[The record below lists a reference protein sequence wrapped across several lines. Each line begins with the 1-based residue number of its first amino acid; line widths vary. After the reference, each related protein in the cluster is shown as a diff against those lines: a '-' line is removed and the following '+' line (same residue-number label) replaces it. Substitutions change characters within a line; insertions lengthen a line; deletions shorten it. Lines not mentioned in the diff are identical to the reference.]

1 MKHSLVLKTAGS
13 NRFCGKE
20 KKKRKIDKK
29 KDEKDWLR
37 MRFDWPFLIQVA
49 ICTGPQNTEL

>member
-1 MKHSLVLKTAGS
+1 MKHSLVLKSAGS

-20 KKKRKIDKK
+20 KKKRKVDK

-37 MRFDWPFLIQVA
+37 LSFDWPFLIHVA
-49 ICTGPQNTEL
+49 ICVGPQQVK